1 MQAQRVR
8 ALAGGF
14 STLFVIFAMILYP
27 EYAFQA
33 SASGLKLFLDVVFP
47 SLLPFFILSEVFS
60 AYGMVH
66 FLGVFFEPVMRP
78 LFNVPGVGSF
88 VLSMGLAAGY
98 PMDAV
103 LTAKFRRQG
112 LCTAVE
118 GERLLAFTNTA
129 DPLFLLGAVSV
140 GMFQAPA
147 LGGVLA
153 AAHYG
158 GSLVVGLIFRF
169 WGHDDRRPAD
179 VPARRR
185 TRLWNRAVMA
195 LLAARAEDGR
205 SLGGIFNDAIREAV
219 ATLFMIMSFI
229 VLFSVV
235 IRIVTVMGV
244 VGVIT
249 WPLGWVLRT
258 VGLSPHLIPGMVQ
271 GLFEIDLG
279 AAQAAHAQ
287 APFLQRVALVSGIVA
302 WSGLSVHGQVA
313 SVLTGTDI
321 SMRPYFLARFLHAVV
336 AALLTV
342 LLFPLLGG
350 SLPTMA
356 GGGSGLPGFWGGLA
370 LGAEALVLAGG
381 ALLVGAAVVMVTRSV
396 RVFSFRGHR

>member
-1 MQAQRVR
+1 
-8 ALAGGF
+8 
-14 STLFVIFAMILYP
+14 MILYP
-27 EYAFQA
+27 EYAFRA

-112 LCTAVE
+112 LCTAAE

-129 DPLFLLGAVSV
+129 DPLFLLGAVAV
-140 GMFQAPA
+140 GMFQDPA

-158 GSLVVGLIFRF
+158 GSLVVGLVFRY
-169 WGHDDRRPAD
+169 WKRGDPGSEEASGAGRGP
-179 VPARRR
+179 
-185 TRLWNRAVMA
+185 LWNRAVAA
-195 LLAARAEDGR
+195 LLGARARDGR
-205 SLGGIFNDAIREAV
+205 TLGVIFNDAIREAV

-235 IRIVTVMGV
+235 VRILTVTGVARIVT
-244 VGVIT
+244 
-249 WPLGWVLRT
+249 WPLEVALAA
-258 VGLSPHLIPGMVQ
+258 VGLSPHLVAGVIQ

-279 AAQAAHAQ
+279 AAQAAHAS
-287 APFLQRVALVSGIVA
+287 APFLERLALVSGIVA

-321 SMRPYFLARFLHAVV
+321 SMRPYFLARLLHAGV
-336 AALLTV
+336 ASLLTV
-342 LLFPLLGG
+342 LLYPVLGG
-350 SLPTMA
+350 GPVVAAT
-356 GGGSGLPGFWGGLA
+356 GTGLPGFWGAFAFG
-370 LGAEALVLAGG
+370 GEAFALAGG
-381 ALLVGAAVVMVTRSV
+381 ALLLGAVAVLVSRSAGIWALWV
-396 RVFSFRGHR
+396 RR